1 MNEKKKPKKK
11 KTTTVVLHIN
21 YGLKRKGGVN
31 LELRITKKI
40 DKQCRETI
48 ASND

>member
-21 YGLKRKGGVN
+21 YGLKRKGGGGVN
-31 LELRITKKI
+31 LELRITKKN
-40 DKQCRETI
+40 R
-48 ASND
+48 

>member
-21 YGLKRKGGVN
+21 YGLKRKGGGVN
-31 LELRITKKI
+31 LELRITKKN
-40 DKQCRETI
+40 R
-48 ASND
+48 